1 METDVINQV
10 RGGVIISCQAV
21 AGDPTRAASIM
32 TVFAQ
37 SAERGGAVGIRANGA
52 EDVAAIKK
60 IVKLPMIGIWKRPCN
75 DQGKYIITPSLED
88 ARLLVQAGADI
99 IAADVA
105 DRQRP
110 GDIQAHELIQQVRSE
125 LGVPFMADCAD
136 LDQALRAQDAG
147 ADLAATTLGLSSD
160 LGDYEPNLKLLSE
173 MIDRLD
179 IPVLGEGRFW
189 DPAQVETAFRLG
201 AWAVVIGSAVTRPW
215 LITERFVRSSPS
227 GRHLERG

>member
-1 METDVINQV
+1 MVTNVIDQI

-21 AGDPTRAASIM
+21 VGDPTRAASIM

-60 IVKLPMIGIWKRPCN
+60 VVKLPMIGIWKRPC
-75 DQGKYIITPSLED
+75 DDPGKYIITPSLED
-88 ARLLVQAGADI
+88 ARLLVHAGADI

-105 DRQRP
+105 DRPRP
-110 GDIQAHELIQQVRSE
+110 DGVQARELIQQIRGE

-136 LDQALRAQDAG
+136 LEQALRAQDAG
-147 ADLAATTLGLSSD
+147 ADLAATTLGSSYD
-160 LGDYEPNLKLLSE
+160 PGDYEPNLKLLSE
-173 MIDRLD
+173 MIDHLE
-179 IPVLGEGRFW
+179 IPVVGEGRFW

-215 LITERFVRSSPS
+215 LITQRFVRASPS
-227 GRHLERG
+227 GQ